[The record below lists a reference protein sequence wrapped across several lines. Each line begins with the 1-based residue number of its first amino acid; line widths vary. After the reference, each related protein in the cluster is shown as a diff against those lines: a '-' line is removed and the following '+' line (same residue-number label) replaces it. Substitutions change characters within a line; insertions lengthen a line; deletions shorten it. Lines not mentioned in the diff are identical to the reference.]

1 MSATAKLIGAAQLRL
16 TAEEV
21 EILDRA
27 RAVSGL
33 RTRDAFVKQTVMHE
47 ARRLAALEPE
57 IVRLR
62 SQGSASPGS
71 PA

>member
-1 MSATAKLIGAAQLRL
+1 MTERKLIGAAQLRL

-27 RAVSGL
+27 RSVSGL
-33 RTRDAFVKQTVMHE
+33 RTRDAFVKQAVMDE

-57 IVRLR
+57 IKRLR
-62 SQGSASPGS
+62 SRDPLSA
-71 PA
+71 